1 MRNAEQQIRLF
12 PIPHSDFF
20 HSAFAMS
27 HTILARYLDSATLG
41 RLSQRE
47 FEPRGLVLGHLAGAH
62 KSPLAG
68 FAVEFAGHREYV
80 AGDDLRHL
88 DWRVFYRREKYFIK
102 QYEMET
108 NLVCHLVLDC
118 SESMR
123 YGDEGEQKQLY
134 AARMIAVL
142 AKLITGQSDQVS
154 FAAFDEAL
162 ATVVPPSNS
171 PAQVIRFAEQ
181 IDRLEPRRKT
191 TQLEDCMNELIGR
204 LGRREIVLVFSDF
217 FTDLTRLEPVLQ
229 RLRYQKH
236 EVVLFHVLHHDELAF
251 EFEGQIRFRGLELPE
266 ELTTQPDQLRNLYL
280 ASLNDY
286 IHEFEEICRRNRVE
300 RVPVDTS
307 RTVGDVL
314 TDYLNERS
322 RVRSLR

>member
-1 MRNAEQQIRLF
+1 MA
-12 PIPHSDFF
+12 HS
-20 HSAFAMS
+20 
-27 HTILARYLDSATLG
+27 ILARYLDPETLG
-41 RLSQRE
+41 RLGHRAL
-47 FEPRGLVLGHLAGAH
+47 EPRGLVLGHLAGSH

-88 DWRVFYRREKYFIK
+88 DWRVFYRRDKYFIK

-108 NLVCHLVLDC
+108 NFTCHLVLDA

-123 YGDEGEQKQLY
+123 YGEGDEQKLLY
-134 AARMIAVL
+134 AARMVAAL

-154 FAAFDEAL
+154 LAVIDESVK
-162 ATVVPPSNS
+162 TVVPRSNS

-181 IDRLEPRRKT
+181 IDRIESRGGTKLDECL
-191 TQLEDCMNELIGR
+191 QELVGR
-204 LGRREIVLVFSDF
+204 MGRREIVMIFSDF
-217 FTDLTRLEPVLQ
+217 FTDLAALEPVLQ

-280 ASLNDY
+280 QALGEY
-286 IHEFEEICRRNRVE
+286 VREFDEVCRRNRVE

-322 RVRSLR
+322 RTRRVR

>member
-1 MRNAEQQIRLF
+1 
-12 PIPHSDFF
+12 
-20 HSAFAMS
+20 MS
-27 HTILARYLDSATLG
+27 HTILARYLDAATLG

-154 FAAFDEAL
+154 FAAFDETL
-162 ATVVPPSNS
+162 AAVVPPSNS

-204 LGRREIVLVFSDF
+204 LGRREIVMVFSDF
-217 FTDLTRLEPVLQ
+217 FTDLARLEPVLQ

-280 ASLNDY
+280 TALGDY
-286 IHEFEEICRRNRVE
+286 IHEFDELCRRNRVE